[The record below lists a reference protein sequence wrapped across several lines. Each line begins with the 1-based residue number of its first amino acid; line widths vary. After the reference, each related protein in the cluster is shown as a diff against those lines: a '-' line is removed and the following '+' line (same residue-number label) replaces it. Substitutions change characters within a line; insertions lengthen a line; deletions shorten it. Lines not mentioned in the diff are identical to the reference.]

1 MKSDR
6 KTYSGEWKAKIA
18 LEAIKGQ
25 NTINEISSDY
35 KVHPSQIMKW
45 KKQALEQMPEI
56 FSDKREKKI
65 QSDEELKS
73 KLYEQIGKLQV
84 ELDWVKKKAGLIS

>member
-1 MKSDR
+1 
-6 KTYSGEWKAKIA
+6 
-18 LEAIKGQ
+18 
-25 NTINEISSDY
+25 
-35 KVHPSQIMKW
+35 MKW

-56 FSDKREKKI
+56 FSDKREKKL

-84 ELDWVKKKAGLIS
+84 ELDWVKSFHAPGQRLA

>member
-25 NTINEISSDY
+25 STINEISSDY

-56 FSDKREKKI
+56 FSDKREKKL

>member
-25 NTINEISSDY
+25 STINEISSDY

-56 FSDKREKKI
+56 FSDKREKKL

-84 ELDWVKKKAGLIS
+84 ELDWVKKKAGLIG

>member
-1 MKSDR
+1 MKNDR
-6 KTYSGEWKAKIA
+6 KSYSGEWKAKIA

-25 NTINEISSDY
+25 STINQIASDY
-35 KVHPSQIMKW
+35 KVHPTQIMNW
-45 KKQALEQMPEI
+45 KKQALEQLPEV
-56 FSDKREKKI
+56 FSDKREKKL

-73 KLYEQIGKLQV
+73 KLYEQIGKLQK

>member
-18 LEAIKGQ
+18 VEAIKGQ
-25 NTINEISSDY
+25 STINEISSDY

-56 FSDKREKKI
+56 FSDKREKKL

-84 ELDWVKKKAGLIS
+84 ELDWVKKKAGLIG

>member
-25 NTINEISSDY
+25 STINEISSDY

-56 FSDKREKKI
+56 FSDKREKKV

>member
-18 LEAIKGQ
+18 VEAIKGQ
-25 NTINEISSDY
+25 STINEISSDY

-56 FSDKREKKI
+56 FSDKREKKL

-73 KLYEQIGKLQV
+73 KLYEQIGKLQM

>member
-1 MKSDR
+1 MKTDR
-6 KTYSGEWKAKIA
+6 KSYSSEWKAKIA

-25 NTINEISSDY
+25 RTINEIASDY
-35 KVHPSQIMKW
+35 KVHPTQIMKW

-56 FSDKREKKI
+56 FSDKREKKL
-65 QSDEELKS
+65 QTDEELKA

>member
-25 NTINEISSDY
+25 STINEISSDY

>member
-6 KTYSGEWKAKIA
+6 KTYSGEWKAKIE

-25 NTINEISSDY
+25 STINEISSDY

-45 KKQALEQMPEI
+45 KKQELEQLPEI

-65 QSDEELKS
+65 ESDEELKA
-73 KLYEQIGKLQV
+73 KLYEQIGKLQM
-84 ELDWVKKKAGLIS
+84 ELGWVKKKAGLIS